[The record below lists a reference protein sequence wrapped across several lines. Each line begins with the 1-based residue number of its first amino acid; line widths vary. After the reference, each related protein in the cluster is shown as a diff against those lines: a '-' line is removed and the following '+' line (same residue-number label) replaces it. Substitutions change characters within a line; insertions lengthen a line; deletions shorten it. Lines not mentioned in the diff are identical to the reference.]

1 MNGCQNF
8 PEVYSFFHGFVMSII
23 TQFPNH
29 VAYRISLLQTA
40 LPAFILKQG
49 REIYFWVDFQCKRK
63 HNAKLVLIKR
73 SLRYFW
79 FYTLL
84 SIHAQYTYTRKTI
97 TRPKPEWS
105 VTHFDTLYHPVFTRV
120 VKIASLHP
128 SIGTRFDDWETVTPD
143 KWHFAAHSIF
153 FFFFLMTEI
162 FHSILLF
169 TGLDIWSCIIWGQM
183 RIVYTCNIFYSR
195 LLQNNRIVMYWRP
208 PLVGCVSYIWC
219 AIKLD

>member
-73 SLRYFW
+73 SLRDSFIHSRTIYLHTKNNYSSKTWMKRDPFW
-79 FYTLL
+79 YAIPSSFHASCQNSVATPFY
-84 SIHAQYTYTRKTI
+84 
-97 TRPKPEWS
+97 
-105 VTHFDTLYHPVFTRV
+105 
-120 VKIASLHP
+120 
-128 SIGTRFDDWETVTPD
+128 
-143 KWHFAAHSIF
+143 WHQIRWLGDRHSRQMTFCRSFHF
-153 FFFFLMTEI
+153 FFFFFWWPRFFIVSCCSLALTSGPVSFEVKWELYTHVI
-162 FHSILLF
+162 FLILAYCKI
-169 TGLDIWSCIIWGQM
+169 TG
-183 RIVYTCNIFYSR
+183 
-195 LLQNNRIVMYWRP
+195 
-208 PLVGCVSYIWC
+208 
-219 AIKLD
+219 

>member
-73 SLRYFW
+73 SLRDFW

-128 SIGTRFDDWETVTPD
+128 SIGTRFDDCETVTPD
-143 KWHFAAHSIF
+143 KWHFAAHFIF
-153 FFFFLMTEI
+153 FFFFFWWPRFFIVSCCSLALTSGPVSFEVKWELYTHVI
-162 FHSILLF
+162 FFILAYCKI
-169 TGLDIWSCIIWGQM
+169 TG
-183 RIVYTCNIFYSR
+183 
-195 LLQNNRIVMYWRP
+195 
-208 PLVGCVSYIWC
+208 
-219 AIKLD
+219 